1 MMNRISQ
8 RLNEDIAL
16 IDGQLKA
23 LLSEDLLPT
32 DKENGQKGSGYFREL
47 FAFENKAEEQRK
59 PLADSMEY
67 SLMSGGKRIRPV
79 LTLEFSRLF
88 GGSDK
93 VALRMGAALEMVHTY
108 SLIHDDL
115 PCMDNDD
122 YRRGKLTNHKVYGE
136 ATAVL
141 AGDALLTR
149 AFSVLAQNKDE
160 NALRYLDA
168 IQILAESAG
177 SRGMVG
183 GQQIDLAGE
192 KTPLTKAQQEE
203 MTLRKTGELIRA
215 ACLMGCAS
223 AGADE
228 TKRRAAEKYAY
239 GIGLAFQ
246 IIDDLLDMGT
256 EDEKTTF
263 LTFYTPEEAKKY
275 AKTLTE
281 NAIDAVKDYEGS
293 DFLVSLAEALYERKI

>member
-8 RLNEDIAL
+8 RLNDDIAL
-16 IDGQLKA
+16 IDGQLKS
-23 LLSEDLLPT
+23 LLAEDLLPSSRADT
-32 DKENGQKGSGYFREL
+32 KNGSGYFREL
-47 FAFENKAEEQRK
+47 YAFENKAEDQRK

-88 GGSDK
+88 GGSDE

-115 PCMDNDD
+115 PCMDDDD
-122 YRRGKLTNHKVYGE
+122 YRRGKPTNHKVYGE

-141 AGDALLTR
+141 AGDALLTK
-149 AFSVLAQNKDE
+149 AFSVLAQNKDK
-160 NALRYLDA
+160 NALLYLDG
-168 IQILAESAG
+168 IQILSESAG
-177 SRGMVG
+177 ARGMVG

-192 KTPLTKAQQEE
+192 TAPLSKSEQEE

-228 TKRRAAEKYAY
+228 EKRRSAEKYAY
-239 GIGLAFQ
+239 GVGLSFQ

-263 LTFYTPEEAKKY
+263 LTFYTPDEARAY
-275 AKTLTE
+275 AKSLTQS
-281 NAIDAVKDYEGS
+281 AIDAISSYEGS
-293 DFLVSLAEALYERKI
+293 DFLISLAEALYERKI